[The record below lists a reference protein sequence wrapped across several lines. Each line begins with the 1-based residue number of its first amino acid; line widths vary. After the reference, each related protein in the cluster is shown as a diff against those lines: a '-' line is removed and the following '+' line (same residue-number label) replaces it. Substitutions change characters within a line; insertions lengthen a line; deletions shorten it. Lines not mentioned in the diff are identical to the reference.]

1 MAKFIGRKEEL
12 QTLKN
17 LLNKRSASLIIIK
30 GRRRIGKS
38 RLLEELGHFIQKT
51 FVFSGLPPV
60 ANDIEDKATAQSQR
74 EEFAR
79 QLARQIKTT
88 DFNKDDWG
96 DLFWCLAQ

>member
-17 LLNKRSASLIIIK
+17 LLNKRSASLIVIK

-38 RLLEELGHFIQKT
+38 RLLEEFSRFTQKSFI
-51 FVFSGLPPV
+51 FSGLPPV
-60 ANDIEDKATAQSQR
+60 TNDLEDKTTAQSQR

-96 DLFWCLAQ
+96 DLFWGLAQ